1 MGEFVATP
9 DAIRDYGNAAA
20 TMATGVGTAGAFDQ
34 TATIAAVVPVFG
46 LLGQEFLMS
55 FAYAQANHAAS
66 VAELAGVHAATALT
80 AHDAAAAYE
89 STEHDSVSTFD
100 AAKRSV

>member
-1 MGEFVATP
+1 MGDFVATP
-9 DAIRDYGNAAA
+9 DAIRAYGNVAAD
-20 TMATGVGTAGAFDQ
+20 MATGVATAGAFDQ

-46 LLGQEFLMS
+46 LLGQEFLLS
-55 FAYAQANHAAS
+55 FARAQANHASS

-89 STEHDSVSTFD
+89 STEHTSVSTFR
-100 AAKRSV
+100 AAEHSV